1 MLCNPS
7 PKKQVLSS
15 CTKLDRVLNP
25 SRSTKL
31 WASFFFFS
39 FLTSTGGLS
48 WVQDSD
54 YRRCKANRGPA
65 FRVERFSAARRQW
78 KADGFAGK
86 KQQKT
91 TKKRL
96 MFDYNYAIWPWINPH
111 PPQHN
116 AITTSLLDFVPDKNG
131 VWAGNKGGFKK
142 KKGGKIQDWRTDDPT
157 AVLFRGKSQKKT
169 HNVRLIKT
177 HRTLFFIYFFG
188 FYQLGWDPQSSPT
201 KLGRLDLY

>member
-31 WASFFFFS
+31 WASFFS

-65 FRVERFSAARRQW
+65 FRVERFSATRRQW

-86 KQQKT
+86 KNNNKKQKT
-91 TKKRL
+91 K
-96 MFDYNYAIWPWINPH
+96 D
-111 PPQHN
+111 
-116 AITTSLLDFVPDKNG
+116 
-131 VWAGNKGGFKK
+131 
-142 KKGGKIQDWRTDDPT
+142 
-157 AVLFRGKSQKKT
+157 
-169 HNVRLIKT
+169 
-177 HRTLFFIYFFG
+177 
-188 FYQLGWDPQSSPT
+188 
-201 KLGRLDLY
+201 

>member
-1 MLCNPS
+1 MQRNDVSNESSFGSQPMRSEFPLQVPIFIYPIVMRLNGLGPTPPSLISTRMLCNPS

-31 WASFFFFS
+31 WASFFFS

-78 KADGFAGK
+78 KTGSFAGK
-86 KQQKT
+86 NNNNNNKKQKT
-91 TKKRL
+91 K
-96 MFDYNYAIWPWINPH
+96 D
-111 PPQHN
+111 
-116 AITTSLLDFVPDKNG
+116 
-131 VWAGNKGGFKK
+131 
-142 KKGGKIQDWRTDDPT
+142 
-157 AVLFRGKSQKKT
+157 
-169 HNVRLIKT
+169 
-177 HRTLFFIYFFG
+177 
-188 FYQLGWDPQSSPT
+188 
-201 KLGRLDLY
+201 